1 MAPIPAETA
10 RVAHAAFPKGT
21 LCLQIR
27 DTLGLLYEDAQ
38 FAALFSPTGQPA
50 EAPARLA
57 LVLILQCV
65 ENLSD
70 RQAAEA
76 VRGRID
82 WKYALALELTDPG
95 FDASV
100 LSEFRTRL
108 VHGGA
113 ATCSSSRCCSSS
125 RPTISCKPA
134 ARNAPIPRISWPLS
148 GRSIAWNSSARLC
161 ATP

>member
-1 MAPIPAETA
+1 MSLQVSSLAPIPAETV
-10 RVAHAAFPKGT
+10 RVAHAAFPTGT

-27 DTLGLLYEDAQ
+27 DTLGPLYADAQ

-65 ENLSD
+65 EHLSD
-70 RQAAEA
+70 RQAADA

-82 WKYALALELTDPG
+82 WKIGLFLGFTEPG

-100 LSEFRTRL
+100 R
-108 VHGGA
+108 
-113 ATCSSSRCCSSS
+113 
-125 RPTISCKPA
+125 
-134 ARNAPIPRISWPLS
+134 
-148 GRSIAWNSSARLC
+148 
-161 ATP
+161 